1 MTLSVIV
8 DLCVLPLGAGVSV
21 SKEIKQCV
29 DLIKA
34 SGLSHAVHAY
44 GTNIE
49 GEWEDVFSVV
59 KACHEALH
67 QSGVARVSSTLKVGT
82 RTDKRSSLAEKVQA
96 VT

>member
-34 SGLSHAVHAY
+34 SGLDYTVHAY
-44 GTNIE
+44 GTNIQ
-49 GEWEDVFSVV
+49 GPWDDVFKVV
-59 KACHEALH
+59 KACHEGLH
-67 QSGVARVSSTLKVGT
+67 QSGIARVSSTLKVGT
-82 RTDKRSSLAEKVQA
+82 RTDKHSTMAQKIDA